1 MNDSLTTS
9 KGSITIRPVV
19 PADAASLR
27 ELRLEAVANYPAAFA
42 ADYAITAAQSIEFWA
57 ERIIDNTV
65 DDKGVICVATAEG
78 QLIGITGLLR
88 GHGPKIRHSGVI
100 WGVYVKP
107 EWRGLHVAEALLG
120 ECIAW
125 ARAHGVEIVK
135 LAAITT
141 NTAAIRCYARCGFT
155 VYGIEPKAICY
166 DGVDYDELL
175 MVKTC

>member
-1 MNDSLTTS
+1 MNHSLTTA
-9 KGSITIRPVV
+9 KGPVTIRPAF

-27 ELRLEAVANYPAAFA
+27 ELRLEALANYPAAFA
-42 ADYAITAAQSIEFWA
+42 ADYAITAAQSTEFWV

-65 DDKGVICVATAEG
+65 DDKGVICLATAEG
-78 QLIGITGLLR
+78 QLVGMCGLLR
-88 GHGPKIRHSGVI
+88 GHWPKIRHSGTI

-107 EWRGLHVAEALLG
+107 AWRGLHVAEALLD

-155 VYGIEPKAICY
+155 VYGIEPKAVCY
-166 DGVDYDELL
+166 DGVYYDELL
-175 MVKTC
+175 MAKSV

>member
-1 MNDSLTTS
+1 MNHSLTTA
-9 KGSITIRPVV
+9 KGPITIRPAV
-19 PADAASLR
+19 PADAALLR
-27 ELRLEAVANYPAAFA
+27 ELRLEALANYPEAFA

-57 ERIIDNTV
+57 ERIIDNV
-65 DDKGVICVATAEG
+65 VGDKGVICLATAEG
-78 QLIGITGLLR
+78 QLVGMTGLLR
-88 GHGPKIRHSGVI
+88 GHWPKIRHSGAI

-107 EWRGLHVAEALLG
+107 EWRGLHVAEALLD

-155 VYGIEPKAICY
+155 VYGIEPKAVCY
-166 DGVDYDELL
+166 DGVYYDEVL
-175 MVKTC
+175 MAKSV

>member
-1 MNDSLTTS
+1 MTTS
-9 KGSITIRPVV
+9 KSTITIRPVV

-42 ADYAITAAQSIEFWA
+42 ADYGITAAQSIEFWA

-78 QLIGITGLLR
+78 QLIGMTGFLR
-88 GHGPKIRHSGVI
+88 GHWPKIRHSGVI
-100 WGVYVKP
+100 WAYTSNRNGAACT
-107 EWRGLHVAEALLG
+107 LAEALLD

-125 ARAHGVEIVK
+125 AKAHSVVMVK

-141 NTAAIRCYARCGFT
+141 NTPAIRCYARCGFT
-155 VYGIEPKAICY
+155 IYGIEPKAICY
-166 DGVDYDELL
+166 DGVYYDELL
-175 MVKTC
+175 MVKTI

>member
-78 QLIGITGLLR
+78 QLIGMTGFLR
-88 GHGPKIRHSGVI
+88 GHWPKIRHGGVI

-175 MVKTC
+175 MVKTF